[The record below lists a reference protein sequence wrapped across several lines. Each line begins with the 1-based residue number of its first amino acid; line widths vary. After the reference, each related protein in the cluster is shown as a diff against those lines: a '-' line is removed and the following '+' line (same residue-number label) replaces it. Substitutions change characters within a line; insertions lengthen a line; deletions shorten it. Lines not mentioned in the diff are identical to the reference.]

1 MVNQHKAAF
10 LDGKDQK
17 LRTASRDSAAPG
29 PGELLVR
36 VKAVAIN
43 PVDWKI
49 QDYGAFI
56 SEWPT
61 ILGEDLAGEV
71 LEVGRGDAAAEQA
84 YQTGDRVIVHSQFL
98 GNKKLD
104 QAGFQEV
111 VVAPVGSV
119 AKLPDSVSFEEGVV
133 LPLALST
140 AAAGLFQPDHL
151 GLDKPSHNPTK
162 KNGKTVLVWGGSSS
176 VGTAAIQLAVAAG
189 YEVVSTASPR
199 NFDLLKSLGARAV
212 LDYSDKDLVQNLVA
226 ELKKGE
232 LAGVYDSIGLP
243 DCEKQAAQVVSELGG
258 GKMTTVLP
266 PPEGLPENVKSAGV
280 FAVTIFSQHPDVGK
294 AVWQDFVPGAL
305 KSGQLKPAPAPEVVG
320 RGVDSLQ
327 AAFDKQKAGVSAKK
341 IVVSF

>member
-17 LRTASRDSAAPG
+17 LRIASRESASPAA
-29 PGELLVR
+29 GELLIK
-36 VKAVAIN
+36 VKAVAVN

-71 LEVGRGDAAAEQA
+71 MEVGRGEAEST
-84 YQTGDRVIVHSQFL
+84 YKTGDRVIVHSQFL

-104 QAGFQEV
+104 QAGFQEIV
-111 VVAPVGSV
+111 TAPIACV
-119 AKLPDSVSFEEGVV
+119 AKLPDNISFEEGVV

-151 GLDKPSHNPTK
+151 ALDKPQLGSPA

-189 YEVVSTASPR
+189 YDVVSTASPR
-199 NFDLLKSLGARAV
+199 NFDLVKSLGARAV
-212 LDYSDKDLVQNLVA
+212 FDYGDKELVQNLVA

-232 LAGVYDSIGLP
+232 LAGVYDAIGLAE
-243 DCEKQAAQVVSELGG
+243 CEKQAAQVVSELGG

-280 FAVTIFSQHPDVGK
+280 FAITIFAQHPEVGK

-320 RGVDSLQ
+320 RGVDAMQ

-341 IVVSF
+341 IVVSY

>member
-17 LRTASRDSAAPG
+17 LRTASRDSGAPG
-29 PGELLVR
+29 PGELLIK

-49 QDYGAFI
+49 QDYGVFI

-61 ILGEDLAGEV
+61 VLGEDLAGEV
-71 LEVGRGDAAAEQA
+71 MEVGRGDAEQT
-84 YQTGDRVIVHSQFL
+84 YQAGDRVIAHSQFL

-104 QAGFQEV
+104 QAGFQEIV
-111 VVAPVGSV
+111 TAPVSSV
-119 AKLPDSVSFEEGVV
+119 AKLPDNISFEEGVV

-151 GLDKPSHNPTK
+151 GLDKPSLKPT

-189 YEVVSTASPR
+189 YEVVSTASPH
-199 NFDLLKSLGARAV
+199 NFDLVKSLGARAV
-212 LDYSDKDLVQNLVA
+212 LDHSDKDLHQKLVA

-232 LAGVYDSIGLP
+232 FAGVYDSIGLA

-258 GKMTTVLP
+258 GKMTSVLP
-266 PPEGLPENVKSAGV
+266 PPEGLPENVKSGGV
-280 FAVTIFSQHPDVGK
+280 FAITIFTQYPDVGK
-294 AVWQDFVPGAL
+294 VIWQDFVPAAL

-341 IVVSF
+341 IVVPF

>member
-17 LRTASRDSAAPG
+17 LRTASRDSASPAA
-29 PGELLVR
+29 GELLIK

-61 ILGEDLAGEV
+61 VLGEDLAGEV
-71 LEVGRGDAAAEQA
+71 IEVGRGGEAEST
-84 YQTGDRVIVHSQFL
+84 YKVGDRVIVHSQYL

-111 VVAPVGSV
+111 ATAPVSSV
-119 AKLPDSVSFEEGVV
+119 AKLPDNISFEEGVV

-140 AAAGLFQPDHL
+140 AAAGLFQSDHL
-151 GLDKPSHNPTK
+151 ALDKPQLGSPK

-199 NFDLLKSLGARAV
+199 NHDLVKSLGARAV
-212 LDYSDKDLVQNLVA
+212 FDHGDKELVQNLVA

-232 LAGVYDSIGLP
+232 FAGVYDAIGLA

-258 GKMTTVLP
+258 GRMTTVLP

-280 FAVTIFSQHPDVGK
+280 FAITIFTQHPEVGK

-305 KSGQLKPAPAPEVVG
+305 ASGQLKPAPAPEVVG
-320 RGVDSLQ
+320 RGVDSVQ

-341 IVVSF
+341 VVVSF

>member
-17 LRTASRDSAAPG
+17 LRTASRDSGAPG
-29 PGELLVR
+29 PGELLIK

-61 ILGEDLAGEV
+61 VLGEDLAGEV
-71 LEVGRGDAAAEQA
+71 MEVGRGDAEQT
-84 YQTGDRVIVHSQFL
+84 YQPGDRVIVHSQFL

-104 QAGFQEV
+104 QAGFQEIV
-111 VVAPVGSV
+111 TAPVSSV
-119 AKLPDSVSFEEGVV
+119 AKLPDSVSFEQGVV

-151 GLDKPSHNPTK
+151 GLDKPSLSPA

-189 YEVVSTASPR
+189 YEV
-199 NFDLLKSLGARAV
+199 SLGARAV

-232 LAGVYDSIGLP
+232 FAGVYDSIGLA

-280 FAVTIFSQHPDVGK
+280 FAITIFTQHPDVGK
-294 AVWQDFVPGAL
+294 AVWQDFVPDAL

-341 IVVSF
+341 IVVPF

>member
-17 LRTASRDSAAPG
+17 LRTAPRDSAAPG
-29 PGELLVR
+29 PGELLIR

-56 SEWPT
+56 SEWPAV
-61 ILGEDLAGEV
+61 LGEDLAGEV
-71 LEVGRGDAAAEQA
+71 LEVGRGDAEQT
-84 YQTGDRVIVHSQFL
+84 YKTGDRVIVHSQYL
-98 GNKKLD
+98 GNKQLD

-111 VVAPVGSV
+111 ATAPVASV
-119 AKLPDSVSFEEGVV
+119 AKLPDHVSFEEGVV

-151 GLDKPSHNPTK
+151 GLDKPSLSPTK
-162 KNGKTVLVWGGSSS
+162 KSGKTVLVWGGSSS
-176 VGTAAIQLAVAAG
+176 VGTAAVQLAVAAG

-199 NFDLLKSLGARAV
+199 NFELVKSLGARTV
-212 LDYSDKDLVQNLVA
+212 LDYGDKDLVQNLVA

-232 LAGVYDSIGLP
+232 LVGVYDAIGLP
-243 DCEKQAAQVVSELGG
+243 ECEKQAAQVVSELGG
-258 GKMTTVLP
+258 GKMTSVLP
-266 PPEGLPENVKSAGV
+266 PPEGLPENVKATGV
-280 FAVTIFSQHPDVGK
+280 FAITIFAQHPDVGK

-305 KSGQLKPAPAPEVVG
+305 KSGQLKPAPAPELVG

-341 IVVSF
+341 IVVPF